1 MIDVIDTNIKEVKII
16 EPKIYNDNRGYFF
29 ESYNKNEF
37 QKKIGNINFIQDN
50 ESESNYGVLRGLHF
64 QKPPFE
70 QSKLVRVIK
79 GEIQDVAV
87 DIREK
92 SNTYLQ
98 YVSVILNET
107 NKRQLFIPKGFAHG
121 FLVLSKEAIVN
132 YKIDNLY
139 NTDYESGVAYDDP
152 NINIKWKFDK
162 RKIILSDKDRLFKNF
177 LV

>member
-1 MIDVIDTNIKEVKII
+1 MINVIDTNIKEVKII
-16 EPKIYNDNRGYFF
+16 EPKIHNDNRGYFF

-37 QKKIGNINFIQDN
+37 HKKIDNINFIQDN
-50 ESESNYGVLRGLHF
+50 ESESSYGVLRGLHF

-87 DIREK
+87 DIRKK
-92 SNTYLQ
+92 SNTYLK

-121 FLVLSKEAIVN
+121 FLVLSNQALVTYKVDNFFNSN
-132 YKIDNLY
+132 YDSGIIFNDQKI
-139 NTDYESGVAYDDP
+139 
-152 NINIKWKFDK
+152 NINWEIDVS
-162 RKIILSDKDRLFKNF
+162 KIILSDKDKKLSE
-177 LV
+177 LY